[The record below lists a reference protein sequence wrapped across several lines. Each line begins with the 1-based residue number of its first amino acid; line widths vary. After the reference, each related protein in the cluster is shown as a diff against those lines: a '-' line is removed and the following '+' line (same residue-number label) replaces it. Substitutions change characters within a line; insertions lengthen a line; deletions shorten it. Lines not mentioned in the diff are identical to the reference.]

1 MLKKMEKL
9 NEITKDELIKKNFRK
24 LNRIFKFLDKDRRLV
39 AEKLCKK
46 AAFMDVTLDEMQ
58 RQITAEGYIITATNG
73 NGFEVR
79 TDHPAMKTYNTMIK
93 NYTAVIKQLAEL
105 LPEGSEEADEI
116 ISFMRSKKK

>member
-1 MLKKMEKL
+1 MEKL

-39 AEKLCKK
+39 AEKLCRK

-105 LPEGSEEADEI
+105 LPEAPEAADDI
-116 ISFMRSKKK
+116 ISFMRSKTQ